1 MAGGRVSR
9 ARVAAGEAARGSL
22 PAGRKSN
29 NNNSSRS
36 AGEGMPGWER
46 AARLC
51 LCAAGLALS
60 AYAFHVEAAK
70 ERDAAYRAM
79 CDLSASVSC
88 SRVFT
93 SRWGRGFGLVA
104 GLLGSDSVFNQP
116 NSIFGIAFYIL
127 QVLLGFSTSGLAA
140 IALLGSSLVSIAGSL
155 YLAYILFFVLHDFCV
170 ICVSTYILNFAL
182 LFLNYKRLSY
192 LNRSWQRHPAKT
204 KKQ

>member
-1 MAGGRVSR
+1 MSGW
-9 ARVAAGEAARGSL
+9 
-22 PAGRKSN
+22 
-29 NNNSSRS
+29 
-36 AGEGMPGWER
+36 GWER
-46 AARLC
+46 AARLF

-60 AYAFHVEAAK
+60 AYAFHVETAK

-140 IALLGSSLVSIAGSL
+140 VALLGSSLVSIAGSL

-182 LFLNYKRLSY
+182 LFLNYKRLGY
-192 LNRSWQRHPAKT
+192 LNRAWQHHPAKI